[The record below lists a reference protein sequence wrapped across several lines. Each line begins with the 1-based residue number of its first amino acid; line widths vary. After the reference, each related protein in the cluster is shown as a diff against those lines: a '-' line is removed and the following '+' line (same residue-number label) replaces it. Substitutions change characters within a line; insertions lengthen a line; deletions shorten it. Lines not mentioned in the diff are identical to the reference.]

1 MTFPATPLRSEVVVV
16 DTDVVSFLFK
26 QDSRGVRYERHLLER
41 ILILSAQSRAELYAW
56 PARRNWGLSRRQDLD
71 LFLLTRFTVEYPDDR
86 LCRIYGDLIA
96 ASQRIGRPLPSGD
109 AWQAATA
116 IRLQVPLVTHNASN
130 YAGVPGLLLIN
141 EPDRM
146 EEDRKRTPSAN
157 RECHHRRPGPDEYR

>member
-1 MTFPATPLRSEVVVV
+1 MTSPTAPLLSEVVVV

-26 QDSRGVRYERHLLER
+26 QDTRAVRYERHLLER

-56 PARRNWGLSRRQDLD
+56 PIRRSWGISRRQDLD

-86 LCRIYGDLIA
+86 LCRIYGDLTA
-96 ASQRIGRPLPSGD
+96 NAQRIGRPLPSGD

-130 YAGVPGLLLIN
+130 YAGVPGLQLIN
-141 EPDRM
+141 EP
-146 EEDRKRTPSAN
+146 EV
-157 RECHHRRPGPDEYR
+157 